1 MENCMMKSVYFV
13 LLLALAVLIWSC
25 GSNEEPVSPPQ
36 YRISWIYADEAY
48 HIFEYDVAGRIVKWD
63 YNGSPN
69 MSVASTFEYRE
80 QTNTIEIKS
89 EETLTEKDVWS
100 FDETLYLNPDGTA
113 DHVVGTVVLNFD
125 GSRMIKNYTVDFQYN
140 SSRQLVKLNAAERVV
155 NDYGQEGSPLEWSA
169 GLEWDGNNL
178 VKYTEFSNPAIPM
191 ITKNYEYFGGQTVDY
206 LPIVQGCILR
216 RYYLPL
222 QYQGVLGMNSVG
234 LVKRMEVMSN
244 NGDITT
250 DFSYK
255 MSASIYSSRVEE
267 YTESRNG
274 RESVYT
280 VGWESKP
287 TTVGN

>member
-1 MENCMMKSVYFV
+1 
-13 LLLALAVLIWSC
+13 
-25 GSNEEPVSPPQ
+25 
-36 YRISWIYADEAY
+36 
-48 HIFEYDVAGRIVKWD
+48 
-63 YNGSPN
+63 

-80 QTNTIEIKS
+80 QSNAIEIKS
-89 EETLTEKDVWS
+89 EETFTEKEVWS

-113 DHVVGTVVLNFD
+113 DRAVGTVVLNFG
-125 GSRMIKNYTVDFQYN
+125 GSRMTKNYTVDFQYN
-140 SSRQLVKLNAAERVV
+140 SSQKLVKLNTAERIV
-155 NDYGQEGSPLEWSA
+155 NDYGQEGSPLEWCA
-169 GLEWDGNNL
+169 ELEWVGNNL
-178 VKYTEFSNPAIPM
+178 VKYTEFSNPDYPM
-191 ITKNYEYFGGQTVDY
+191 VRKNYEYFGGLTADY

-234 LVKRMEVMSN
+234 MVKRMEVVSN
-244 NGDITT
+244 NGDVTT

-255 MSASIYSSRVEE
+255 ISSSIYSSFVEE
-267 YTESRNG
+267 YTKSRNG